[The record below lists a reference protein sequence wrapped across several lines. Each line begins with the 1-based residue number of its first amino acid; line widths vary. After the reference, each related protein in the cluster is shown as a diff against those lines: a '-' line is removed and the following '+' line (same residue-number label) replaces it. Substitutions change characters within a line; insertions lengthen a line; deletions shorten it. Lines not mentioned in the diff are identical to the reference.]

1 MYIGPH
7 VKYLSILSDFNE
19 TSSLDRFSKSPQ
31 ISNFIKFRPV
41 GAGSFHVDGQTHTKL
56 MVAYRNVTNVPKK

>member
-1 MYIGPH
+1 MYIGLH

-19 TSSLDRFSKSPQ
+19 TNFLDRFSKSPQ

-41 GAGSFHVDGQTHTKL
+41 GAGLFRADGETHTKL
-56 MVAYRNVTNVPKK
+56 IVAYRIMNVPKK